1 MRRTGNV
8 LILLSFLALFCTPAI
23 NVQAQ
28 SDVEVSATVTETQ
41 VFQGERI
48 NFNIVVSGN
57 NFRNVGRPQLPS
69 EFPGFTLLSPQP
81 STSTSYS
88 IVNGV
93 ASRSYSYGYT
103 LSANTPGNYTLPSVT
118 IDINGTLFRTN
129 PVDVKIITRSNTDSN
144 GSADTQPDVFI
155 KVELSDINPVVGQQ
169 ITADL
174 VLYFKVP
181 LEIVSYQP
189 NSNWSTDGFW
199 KELMSDGSNPRAE
212 SVIIGN
218 ERFRRAIL
226 LKHVLFAS
234 RAGTLTVSDANV
246 SVTVR
251 NPSRYSDPFNSFFG
265 GFGTNQRNID
275 LKSDP
280 VRVTVRP
287 LPQSDA
293 LTIGAVG
300 NFTISRRLST
310 SSATVGEAV
319 EIITE
324 IRGTGNLAL
333 ISRPVYTFP
342 DGFEIFTPQDESNIN
357 KETGQIS
364 GSRTF
369 RDVVIVRKPGEFVID
384 PVSLAYF
391 DPNRRRYVTVNLP
404 QLQLAV
410 NRDEQALA
418 SSIQQR
424 DLGVQAITG
433 YVNWSTVSQVSMLKE
448 WWFWVGLIIP
458 LLILLLAWFKKQED
472 DRLKGDI
479 NYARRV
485 RALDRAIA
493 TLDQAELKSKSTA
506 PDVKESMTLI
516 QNSIYGAVADK
527 LGLQEA
533 SMSDVLVV
541 ELLNKRN
548 IDESFVRDV
557 QKTLTKCSTIRFAPV
572 IGRENMAHEIER
584 ARNLVSKICEVL

>member
-8 LILLSFLALFCTPAI
+8 LIFLSFLTLFCFVAK
-23 NVQAQ
+23 NAHAQ

-57 NFRNVGRPQLPS
+57 NFRNVGRPQIPTT
-69 EFPGFTLLSPQP
+69 FPGFTLLSLQP

-103 LSANTPGNYTLPSVT
+103 LSAETPGNYTLPAVV
-118 IDINGTLFRTN
+118 IDIDGVPFETN
-129 PVDVKIITRSNTDSN
+129 PVEVRIIARSNSSGN
-144 GSADTQPDVFI
+144 GSANTQPDVFI
-155 KVELSDINPVVGQQ
+155 KVELSDTNPVVGQQ
-169 ITADL
+169 VTADL
-174 VLYFKVP
+174 VLYFRAP

-189 NSNWSTDGFW
+189 SSNWSTDGFW

-218 ERFRRAIL
+218 ERFRRAVL

-234 RAGTLTVSDANV
+234 RAGNLTVSEANV

-275 LKSDP
+275 LQSDP

-287 LPQSDA
+287 LPQTDA
-293 LTIGAVG
+293 VTIDAVG
-300 NFTISRRLST
+300 NFTITRRLST
-310 SSATVGEAV
+310 STATVGEAV

-333 ISRPVYTFP
+333 ISRPTYTFP

-369 RDVVIVRKPGEFVID
+369 RDVVIVRKPGEFAID

-391 DPNRRRYVTVNLP
+391 DPNRRRYVTVSLP
-404 QLQLAV
+404 QLRLVV
-410 NRDEQALA
+410 NRDEVSVAT
-418 SSIQQR
+418 SIQQR
-424 DLGVQAITG
+424 DLGVLPITG
-433 YVNWSTVSQVSMLKE
+433 YVNWMTISQTSLLKQ
-448 WWFWVGLIIP
+448 WWLWIGLILPIMV
-458 LLILLLAWFKKQED
+458 LVLAWRKKLED

-485 RALDRAIA
+485 RALDRATE
-493 TLDQAELKSKSTA
+493 TLHQAEMISNSHS
-506 PDVKESMTLI
+506 PDIKACMTLI
-516 QNSIYGAVADK
+516 QNAIYGVVADK

-533 SMSDVLVV
+533 SMNDILVID
-541 ELLNKRN
+541 LLNKQKV
-548 IDESFVRDV
+548 DESYVRDV
-557 QKTLTKCSTIRFAPV
+557 QKTLNKCSTIRFAPV
-572 IGRENMAHEIER
+572 IGRENLAHEIER
-584 ARNLVSKICEVL
+584 ARSLISKICEVL

>member
-1 MRRTGNV
+1 MQRTGKV
-8 LILLSFLALFCTPAI
+8 LIFLSILALFCSPATI
-23 NVQAQ
+23 GFAQ

-57 NFRNVGRPQLPS
+57 NFRNVGRPQIPS
-69 EFPGFTLLSPQP
+69 EFPGFTLISPQP

-103 LSANTPGNYTLPSVT
+103 LSANTPGNYTLPPVT
-118 IDINGTLFRTN
+118 IDIDGTPFRTN
-129 PVDVKIITRSNTDSN
+129 PVDVRVIARSNSSGN
-144 GSADTQPDVFI
+144 GSANTQPDVFI
-155 KVELSDINPVVGQQ
+155 KVELSDTNPVVGQQ

-174 VLYFKVP
+174 VLYFRSP

-189 NSNWSTDGFW
+189 SSNWSTDGFW
-199 KELMSDGSNPRAE
+199 KEVMSDGSNPRAE

-218 ERFRRAIL
+218 ERFRRAVL

-234 RAGTLTVSDANV
+234 RAGTLTVSEANV

-265 GFGTNQRNID
+265 GFGTNQRNVD

-280 VRVTVRP
+280 VPVTVRS
-287 LPQSDA
+287 LPRTDA
-293 LTIGAVG
+293 LTIDAVG
-300 NFTISRRLST
+300 NFNISRRLST
-310 SSATVGEAV
+310 STATVGEAV

-333 ISRPVYTFP
+333 ISRPKYSYP

-369 RDVVIVRKPGEFVID
+369 RDVVIVRKPGEFAID
-384 PVSLAYF
+384 PVSLSYF
-391 DPNRRRYVTVNLP
+391 DPNRRRYVSVNLP
-404 QLQLAV
+404 QLRLVV
-410 NRDEQALA
+410 NRDEQAVA

-424 DLGVQAITG
+424 DLGVQPVTG
-433 YVNWSTVSQVSMLKE
+433 FVNWSTIRQVSLLSQ
-448 WWFWVGLIIP
+448 WWLWVGLILP
-458 LLILLLAWFKKQED
+458 LVLLVLAWYKKQED

-485 RALDRAIA
+485 RALDRANA
-493 TLDQAELKSKSTA
+493 TLGQAELISKSPT
-506 PDVKESMTLI
+506 PDIKESMTLI

-533 SMSDVLVV
+533 SMNDVLVV
-541 ELLNKRN
+541 ELLKKQNV
-548 IDESFVRDV
+548 DETYVRDV

-572 IGRENMAHEIER
+572 IGRENIAHEIER
-584 ARNLVSKICEVL
+584 AKNLVAKICEVL